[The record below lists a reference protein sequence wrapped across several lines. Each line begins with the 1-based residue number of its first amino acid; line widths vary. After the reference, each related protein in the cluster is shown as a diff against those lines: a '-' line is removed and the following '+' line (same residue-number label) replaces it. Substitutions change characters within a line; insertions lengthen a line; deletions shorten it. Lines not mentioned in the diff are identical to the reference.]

1 MSASLFSSALYGQ
14 LLSDPDLAPL
24 LDDRAALRR
33 MLAVEAALAEAEGRL
48 KIIPK
53 DAAARIAAT
62 ARALDPDPLTL
73 AAQTAVDGLP
83 IPALV
88 KALRQ
93 AVDPADRSH
102 VHYGATSQDIIDT
115 ALVLTLRDAL
125 AVLEGRLIKFVRALG
140 RLARRHR
147 RTVMPARTRTQPA
160 VPTTF
165 GAKVAGWTAPLL
177 RDLDRLKE
185 LRARLLVVSFAGA
198 AGTRS
203 ALGGAGS
210 AVESALARQLKLGL
224 PEAPWHAARD
234 QLAEL
239 ASWLSLV
246 TGGLGKIGADIVLLG
261 QAEVGEVRV
270 GGSGGS
276 STMPHKA
283 NPVAA
288 ELLVTLARFNAG
300 RVGTL
305 HDTLVH
311 AHERDGAAW
320 TLEWLALPEMVLAAG
335 AATRIAADLVAGLV
349 VETGT
354 MRAHVADPP
363 GLLFSEA
370 ASFALTRHMPK
381 AEAEA
386 LVKTAVPKAIASG
399 RHLLDL
405 LAGMT
410 DAPVDWQGLADPE
423 GAVGDTDAIID
434 KLLSRIP

>member
-1 MSASLFSSALYGQ
+1 MSVSLFSSALYGP
-14 LLSDPDLAPL
+14 LLADPDLVPL
-24 LDDRAALRR
+24 FDDRAALRR
-33 MLAVEAALAEAEGRL
+33 MLGVEAALAEVEGRL
-48 KIIPK
+48 GIIPQA
-53 DAAARIAAT
+53 AAARIAAV
-62 ARALDPDPLTL
+62 AAALDPDPSAL
-73 AAQTAVDGLP
+73 AAPTAVDGLP
-83 IPALV
+83 VPALV

-93 AVDPADRSH
+93 AVAPADRSY

-125 AVLEGRLIKFVRALG
+125 AILETRLVKLARALA
-140 RLARRHR
+140 RLARKHR

-177 RDLDRLKE
+177 RDLDRLAE
-185 LRARLLVVSFAGA
+185 LRPRLLVVSFAGA

-203 ALGGAGS
+203 ALGGAGA
-210 AVESALARQLKLGL
+210 AVEAALARRLKLGV

-234 QLAEL
+234 SIAEL
-239 ASWLSLV
+239 AAWLSLV
-246 TGGLGKIGADIVLLG
+246 TGAFGKIGADIVLLA

-283 NPVAA
+283 NPVGA

-300 RVGTL
+300 RLGTL

-320 TLEWLALPEMVLAAG
+320 TLEWLALPEMIAAAG
-335 AATRIAADLVAGLV
+335 AATRIAAELVAGLV
-349 VETGT
+349 VEARI

-370 ASFALTRHMPK
+370 ASFALARHMPK

-386 LVKTAVPKAIASG
+386 LVKGAVPKAIASG

-405 LAGMT
+405 LAELT
-410 DAPVDWQGLADPE
+410 EAPVDWQALAEPE
-423 GAVGDTDAIID
+423 RAVGDAEAIVD
-434 KLLSRIP
+434 KVLSRIP